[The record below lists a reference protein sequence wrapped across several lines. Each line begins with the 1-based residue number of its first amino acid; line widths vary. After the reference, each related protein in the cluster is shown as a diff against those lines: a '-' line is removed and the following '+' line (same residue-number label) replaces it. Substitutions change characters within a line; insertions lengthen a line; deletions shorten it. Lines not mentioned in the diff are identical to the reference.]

1 MVPLPA
7 TAKQKDLL
15 PGAAG
20 PRASAP
26 VPRTNAQH
34 QVQKVRRAASIRD
47 TIDSVLL
54 IAVDV
59 FFFLWPEAHIP
70 FLSRASSVLVLILAN
85 VLLVGFWVVTRS
97 IPRWRARRIAK
108 SWDSEERSKFGSR

>member
-1 MVPLPA
+1 MAPMPDN
-7 TAKQKDLL
+7 TQQKGLL
-15 PGAAG
+15 PGAGG
-20 PRASAP
+20 PHASP
-26 VPRTNAQH
+26 PTPRTNAQH
-34 QVQKVRRAASIRD
+34 QVRQVRRAAAIRD

-54 IAVDV
+54 LVVDV
-59 FFFLWPEAHIP
+59 FFFFWPEAHVP